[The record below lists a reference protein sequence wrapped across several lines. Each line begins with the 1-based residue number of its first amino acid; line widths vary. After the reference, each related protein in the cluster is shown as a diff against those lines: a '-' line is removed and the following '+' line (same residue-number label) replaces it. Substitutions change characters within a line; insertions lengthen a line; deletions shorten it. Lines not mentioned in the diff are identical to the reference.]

1 MREMRGCVFKI
12 VGQRWTLK
20 LIKLDPYKTTLQYP
34 SPNMN
39 PKTTNNANGPED
51 GAGSQLSD
59 DREDERRQDEKMGD
73 VGSTGICGRWEQA
86 FGN

>member
-1 MREMRGCVFKI
+1 MEIDARNERMCVQNSRPEVDVK
-12 VGQRWTLK
+12 TY
-20 LIKLDPYKTTLQYP
+20 KLDPYKTTLQYP

-59 DREDERRQDEKMGD
+59 DREDERR
-73 VGSTGICGRWEQA
+73 
-86 FGN
+86 